1 MSQFVTVPTVGESIS
16 EVVISS
22 WLKKDGSF
30 VEQDEVICEI
40 ESDKASVELTAS
52 AAGVLK
58 IISNEGDTVAIGAKI
73 GEIDESKK
81 ASSAPKPQIQEI
93 QTQVNQ
99 STEKVAS
106 ASPAAAK
113 ILREKGI
120 AEESIAGTGKD
131 GRITKE
137 DAQEAQVKK
146 VELKEVVSTKVGER
160 EIKREKMS
168 TLRKTIAKKLVIAK
182 SETAML
188 TTFNEVDMFE
198 VMNLRKKYKDQ
209 FKEVHQVNLG
219 FMSFFTK
226 AVCESLKKFPA
237 VNSQI
242 DKEEIVS
249 PSYADIGVAVSTP
262 KGLVVPVLRSAEKM
276 SLAEIEKEIL
286 SLATQAR
293 DGKLSIAQMSG
304 GTFTITNGGVFGSML
319 STPIIN
325 YPQSAILGM
334 HNIVERP
341 HVVNGEIKIRPIM
354 FLALSY
360 DHRLIDG
367 RESVGFLKSV
377 KDLLEDP
384 SRLLLGL

>member
-81 ASSAPKPQIQEI
+81 ASSAPIPQIQEI

-219 FMSFFTK
+219 FMSFFLR
-226 AVCESLKKFPA
+226 EPF
-237 VNSQI
+237 
-242 DKEEIVS
+242 
-249 PSYADIGVAVSTP
+249 
-262 KGLVVPVLRSAEKM
+262 VLLGK
-276 SLAEIEKEIL
+276 I
-286 SLATQAR
+286 
-293 DGKLSIAQMSG
+293 KLS
-304 GTFTITNGGVFGSML
+304 TH
-319 STPIIN
+319 
-325 YPQSAILGM
+325 GM
-334 HNIVERP
+334 CE
-341 HVVNGEIKIRPIM
+341 
-354 FLALSY
+354 
-360 DHRLIDG
+360 
-367 RESVGFLKSV
+367 
-377 KDLLEDP
+377 
-384 SRLLLGL
+384 